1 MLFLIVNIRDIL
13 FDMAKVKQHR
23 GRFQAQGAG
32 VEQSVAWTLVSPS
45 SKSHGNDC
53 ILKLRAK
60 LSPAELLAREECF
73 IKAVDFVNRAPSYGI
88 SAFLKHS
95 CIPFPPQKDIRVDID
110 VLAGVAFIDD
120 K

>member
-1 MLFLIVNIRDIL
+1 
-13 FDMAKVKQHR
+13 MAKVKRHR

-32 VEQSVAWTLVSPS
+32 VEQSVPWALVSPS

-53 ILKLRAK
+53 ITKLKAK
-60 LSPAELLAREECF
+60 LSPAELLAREVCF
-73 IKAVDFVNRAPSYGI
+73 IKAVDFVNRAPACGI

-110 VLAGVAFIDD
+110 VLDGVAFIDD